1 MLRAVIA
8 SLLPAAAL
16 YACSA
21 SDPEAAIRKRLADA
35 EAAAEARDTGFFRGL
50 LAEGYRDHRGNDRDG
65 MINTLRGY
73 FLTHS
78 SIEIVSRVD
87 EVTMTS
93 ADAARAVVYAGMLG
107 QRAGE
112 PVLLGTEGELYRI
125 EVDLVDE
132 GGEWRVVR
140 ASWDRGLGG
149 SR

>member
-1 MLRAVIA
+1 MFRAAIA
-8 SLLPAAAL
+8 AFLPVAVLAG
-16 YACSA
+16 CGT

-35 EAAAEARDTGFFRGL
+35 EAAAEARDTGFFRDL
-50 LAEGYRDHRGNDRDG
+50 LAEGYRDDRGNGRDDL
-65 MINTLRGY
+65 INRLRGY

-87 EVTMTS
+87 EVTFTG
-93 ADAARAVVYAGMLG
+93 ADAARVVVHAGMLG

-125 EVDLVDE
+125 GLDLVDD
-132 GGEWRVVR
+132 GGEWRVIG